1 MGVGG
6 AGVGAGGG
14 EVEST
19 PSQPMKRRLL
29 ELGGVQVSERHAVM
43 TVVLYADH
51 FAATGVLH
59 ADSVLTFAILDN
71 LFARMIGM
79 RSNQ

>member
-6 AGVGAGGG
+6 AGVGAGGE

-29 ELGGVQVSERHAVM
+29 ELGGVQVSER
-43 TVVLYADH
+43 L
-51 FAATGVLH
+51 
-59 ADSVLTFAILDN
+59 
-71 LFARMIGM
+71 LFFVTLEPRVE
-79 RSNQ
+79 